1 MKKVCFVCW
10 DFSLVGGI
18 ESVVTLLSE
27 EFSKYYDVHV
37 VSINNEKGKCNHKL
51 HNNIKYCVINE
62 GKNRIKSS
70 CLKSFFPILKYIT
83 KNKIDVVFG
92 MGNYTVPVLLP
103 ISKFSRAKFI
113 FCDHGAISNQL
124 DDSTTTK
131 FRKIASRN
139 FEKVVTL
146 TERNEEDYINMFST
160 DPDKVICIHNCIDD
174 KIFEFVSSSYNINS
188 KKIMSVGRFG
198 PEKGYDML
206 FDVANIVLKKHPDWQ
221 WDLYGNGETFEEI
234 KQKIEK
240 HKLKGRLNQK
250 GLVND
255 IYERYKDYA
264 IYVLPSYREGL
275 PLVLLEAK
283 ANRLPVVSF
292 DCVTGPREIITDGVD
307 GFLIDCYNKQT
318 MANKILDLIES
329 NDLRIKMSKNSY
341 INLDKFSKE
350 KILNQWIELIEGI

>member
-1 MKKVCFVCW
+1 MKKTFV
-10 DFSLVGGI
+10 
-18 ESVVTLLSE
+18 
-27 EFSKYYDVHV
+27 
-37 VSINNEKGKCNHKL
+37 
-51 HNNIKYCVINE
+51 
-62 GKNRIKSS
+62 
-70 CLKSFFPILKYIT
+70 
-83 KNKIDVVFG
+83 NKIAQLTLALALTIGCSLGAQAASMDDVIFGKSANDVVVQSQTASFAG
-92 MGNYTVPVLLP
+92 FIDLLP
-103 ISKFSRAKFI
+103 DYNLVADSKVEPFMGS
-113 FCDHGAISNQL
+113 
-124 DDSTTTK
+124 
-131 FRKIASRN
+131 
-139 FEKVVTL
+139 E
-146 TERNEEDYINMFST
+146 
-160 DPDKVICIHNCIDD
+160 IDLV
-174 KIFEFVSSSYNINS
+174 KYAFV
-188 KKIMSVGRFG
+188 
-198 PEKGYDML
+198 YDML

-240 HKLKGRLNQK
+240 HKLKGRLNQM

>member
-1 MKKVCFVCW
+1 M
-10 DFSLVGGI
+10 
-18 ESVVTLLSE
+18 
-27 EFSKYYDVHV
+27 
-37 VSINNEKGKCNHKL
+37 
-51 HNNIKYCVINE
+51 
-62 GKNRIKSS
+62 
-70 CLKSFFPILKYIT
+70 
-83 KNKIDVVFG
+83 
-92 MGNYTVPVLLP
+92 
-103 ISKFSRAKFI
+103 
-113 FCDHGAISNQL
+113 
-124 DDSTTTK
+124 
-131 FRKIASRN
+131 
-139 FEKVVTL
+139 
-146 TERNEEDYINMFST
+146 
-160 DPDKVICIHNCIDD
+160 
-174 KIFEFVSSSYNINS
+174 
-188 KKIMSVGRFG
+188 
-198 PEKGYDML
+198 
-206 FDVANIVLKKHPDWQ
+206 
-221 WDLYGNGETFEEI
+221 
-234 KQKIEK
+234 
-240 HKLKGRLNQK
+240 